1 MVVDFGESTGGR
13 ACRKRDRQPLCAR
26 CGRGGVD
33 TGGNRTQWWG
43 VLPPDS
49 IKTILTAWIVLAAA
63 AAGVAQDAICEAWRF
78 PPPSLDARGRFG
90 HAVALANNE
99 LIAAA
104 TDSLGSQRVYAFRRS
119 ASGRTWSFVGE
130 LLPATSASGVTAFGW
145 SVATDG
151 VSAAVG
157 AYLEDAG
164 QQDSGVVHLYRRTLA
179 GWSSDG
185 SIEPPDPAFR
195 GFFGWSVAISGNRVV
210 IGEPGAN
217 TRNGRA
223 WVFVRRAPNDWVEID
238 QLEPATAPAGG
249 EQFGSAVALEGTVAV
264 VGSPAYD
271 AGALTDRGRA
281 LVFTGSDIADSWL
294 QVAAPEP
301 FILGIRG
308 RYGSSVA
315 LGGGVLVI
323 GAPGDSQNAT
333 QAGSAHLFT
342 GATSVW
348 THRSRLTAPVPAVE
362 GEFGDSVA
370 VSGNAVVVGAP
381 GGGAATGDAYLFQ
394 RPSPAGFFVFSKS
407 LEPSVTNA
415 GAEFGISVALAGDAA
430 IVGSRG
436 FQGFV
441 SNGGGVYAYDLDATA
456 LEAWQ
461 TRNFGAAVELPS
473 QEPVLW
479 GLDADPDGDRIVN
492 KAEAYHGT
500 DPNAADQPPVRL
512 AGDDGTALY
521 LEWRRDAKDYGIV
534 AQLYA
539 SDDLAGWG
547 IAQGAT
553 LQEDPLSEGGF
564 SIFARVPYGEATR
577 FFARLGLR

>member
-1 MVVDFGESTGGR
+1 M
-13 ACRKRDRQPLCAR
+13 
-26 CGRGGVD
+26 
-33 TGGNRTQWWG
+33 
-43 VLPPDS
+43 
-49 IKTILTAWIVLAAA
+49 
-63 AAGVAQDAICEAWRF
+63 
-78 PPPSLDARGRFG
+78 
-90 HAVALANNE
+90 
-99 LIAAA
+99 
-104 TDSLGSQRVYAFRRS
+104 
-119 ASGRTWSFVGE
+119 
-130 LLPATSASGVTAFGW
+130 
-145 SVATDG
+145 
-151 VSAAVG
+151 
-157 AYLEDAG
+157 
-164 QQDSGVVHLYRRTLA
+164 
-179 GWSSDG
+179 
-185 SIEPPDPAFR
+185 
-195 GFFGWSVAISGNRVV
+195 
-210 IGEPGAN
+210 
-217 TRNGRA
+217 
-223 WVFVRRAPNDWVEID
+223 
-238 QLEPATAPAGG
+238 
-249 EQFGSAVALEGTVAV
+249 
-264 VGSPAYD
+264 
-271 AGALTDRGRA
+271 
-281 LVFTGSDIADSWL
+281 
-294 QVAAPEP
+294 
-301 FILGIRG
+301 
-308 RYGSSVA
+308 
-315 LGGGVLVI
+315 LVI
-323 GAPGDSQNAT
+323 GGARRQPKRDLCRIGAP
-333 QAGSAHLFT
+333 FT

-407 LEPSVTNA
+407 LEPSVSNA

-512 AGDDGTALY
+512 AGDDGDALY

-547 IAQGAT
+547 SPRARRSRRTRCRGRV
-553 LQEDPLSEGGF
+553 LD
-564 SIFARVPYGEATR
+564 FARVPYGEATR